1 MTTHANQRAL
11 RVIAVYKFVKCA
23 GLILL
28 ACVVFGF
35 TNEPFV
41 DKVARLVDHLPI
53 QTGRHVL
60 QHWMDQ
66 LTGMT
71 PSHFVFAGI
80 AACIYAA
87 LFFVEGFGL
96 WTGKR
101 WAEYLTTIATASL
114 IPFEIYELVLH
125 VTWVKIVVLIANVA
139 IVFYLIYLLRRGQY
153 RLRGEPPDVD
163 HTKPK
168 KNAS

>member
-1 MTTHANQRAL
+1 MTTHTNPRAL
-11 RVIAVYKFVKCA
+11 RIIAIYKFVKCA
-23 GLILL
+23 GLILV
-28 ACVVFGF
+28 ACVAFGF
-35 TNEPFV
+35 TNAPFI
-41 DKVARLVDHLPI
+41 DSVARMVEHLPI

-71 PSHFVFAGI
+71 PGHFIFAGI
-80 AACIYAA
+80 AACFYAT

-114 IPFEIYELVLH
+114 IPFEVYELVRH
-125 VTWVKIVVLIANVA
+125 ATWVKAVVLIGNIA
-139 IVFYLIYLLRRGQY
+139 IVIYLIYLLRRGQD
-153 RLRGEPPDVD
+153 RRADAD
-163 HTKPK
+163 RSQK
-168 KNAS
+168 KSD

>member
-11 RVIAVYKFVKCA
+11 RVIAIYKFVKCA
-23 GLILL
+23 GLIIV

-35 TNEPFV
+35 THAPFL
-41 DKVARLVDHLPI
+41 DQVARMVDHLPI
-53 QTGRHVL
+53 QIGRRVL

-66 LTGMT
+66 LAGVT
-71 PSHFVFAGI
+71 PNHFIVAGV

-114 IPFEIYELVLH
+114 VPFEVYELVH
-125 VTWVKIVVLIANVA
+125 HATWTKAVVLIGNVA
-139 IVFYLIYLLRRGQY
+139 IVIYLIYLLRRGQY
-153 RLRGEPPDVD
+153 RLRGEPPNVD
-163 HTKPK
+163 HSKP
-168 KNAS
+168 

>member
-87 LFFVEGFGL
+87 LFLVEGFGL
-96 WTGKR
+96 WTGRR

-114 IPFEIYELVLH
+114 VPFEVYELVHHATL
-125 VTWVKIVVLIANVA
+125 VKAAVLVANVV
-139 IVFYLIYLLRRGQY
+139 IVTYLIYLLRRGQY
-153 RLRGEPPDVD
+153 SVKSD
-163 HTKPK
+163 K
-168 KNAS
+168 